1 MGNEV
6 EFRPRISFVG
16 KPTEHACVFTPYS
29 RLLLGLSPYTLVP
42 LLAVLEEINE
52 NLLSDYRT
60 IILLSGL
67 LAVLTI
73 FAVVGQFLKRQPE
86 SFIDPAIMRTFNNRV
101 FAWLTICLMLTVA
114 MLFDRWVTV
123 TFFGLISFWALREFI
138 TMTPTRRGDHRTLF
152 WVFFLFTPFQYVM
165 VAMDWYQA
173 YTVLIPVYASLFIPA
188 RIAFTSDHKR
198 FLERTAKIQFGL
210 LICVYALSHTPAL
223 LYLDLN
229 YWNNSNGVLMP
240 WRGNPAGL
248 LLFFLVMVQI
258 SDAMHFVWDRL
269 FGRHVIA
276 ETVNATR
283 TWEGLIGS
291 AFCTALCGMAIELF
305 LDVTPFTWYGAGM
318 MALLISVM
326 ASSGS
331 MTMSAIKRDRGIE
344 NYGTLVQGHAGVLD
358 RIDSVC
364 FAAPIFFHVTR
375 FFLAQKNQTPVQTPE
390 NLASQFMEW
399 WC

>member
-1 MGNEV
+1 M
-6 EFRPRISFVG
+6 
-16 KPTEHACVFTPYS
+16 
-29 RLLLGLSPYTLVP
+29 L
-42 LLAVLEEINE
+42 LLAVFNDFSEH
-52 NLLSDYRT
+52 LLSDYAT

-67 LAVLTI
+67 LAVLAV
-73 FAVVGQFLKRQPE
+73 FAAVGQVLKRQPE
-86 SFIDPAIMRTFNNRV
+86 SYIDPAITRTFNNRV
-101 FAWLTICLMLTVA
+101 SAWLTICLMLSVA

-165 VAMDWYQA
+165 VGLDWYRF
-173 YTVLIPVYASLFIPA
+173 YTILIPVYASLFIPA

-223 LYLDLN
+223 LYLELDYFN
-229 YWNNSNGVLMP
+229 QNSRMMEP
-240 WRGNPAGL
+240 WGGNPAGL
-248 LLFFLVMVQI
+248 LLFFIVMVQI
-258 SDAMHFVWDRL
+258 SDAMHFVWDRT
-269 FGRHVIA
+269 FGRHIIA

-291 AFCTALCGMAIELF
+291 AFCTALCGMTIESL
-305 LDVTPFTWYGAGM
+305 LDVTPFTWYGAGT

-331 MTMSAIKRDRGIE
+331 MTMSAIKRDRGIK

-375 FFLAQKNQTPVQTPE
+375 FFLARNDGLFGRPPANMVQ
-390 NLASQFMEW
+390 NFMGW
-399 WC
+399 WF

>member
-1 MGNEV
+1 MQLIGLINEV
-6 EFRPRISFVG
+6 S
-16 KPTEHACVFTPYS
+16 
-29 RLLLGLSPYTLVP
+29 
-42 LLAVLEEINE
+42 E

-67 LAVLTI
+67 LAVLSLL
-73 FAVVGQFLKRQPE
+73 AVVGHFLKRQPE
-86 SFIDPAIMRTFNNRV
+86 SYIDPAIIRTFNNRV

-123 TFFGLISFWALREFI
+123 VFFGLISFWALREFI

-165 VAMDWYQA
+165 VAMDWFQLYS
-173 YTVLIPVYASLFIPA
+173 VLIPVYASLFIPA

-223 LYLDLN
+223 LYLELVTWDKSRSSMVT
-229 YWNNSNGVLMP
+229 WD
-240 WRGNPAGL
+240 GNPAGL
-248 LLFFLVMVQI
+248 LLFFLVMVQV
-258 SDAMHFVWDRL
+258 SDAMHFVWDRMI
-269 FGRHVIA
+269 GRHVIA
-276 ETVNATR
+276 ESVNASR

-291 AFCTALCGMAIELF
+291 AFCTALAGMAIQIMLA
-305 LDVTPFTWYGAGM
+305 VTPFTWYGAGT

-331 MTMSAIKRDRGIE
+331 MTMSAIKRDRGIK
-344 NYGTLVQGHAGVLD
+344 NYGSLVQGHAGVLD

-375 FFLAQKNQTPVQTPE
+375 FFLSKHDGAFIQPPDG
-390 NLASQFMEW
+390 LASQFFSW
-399 WC
+399 WV